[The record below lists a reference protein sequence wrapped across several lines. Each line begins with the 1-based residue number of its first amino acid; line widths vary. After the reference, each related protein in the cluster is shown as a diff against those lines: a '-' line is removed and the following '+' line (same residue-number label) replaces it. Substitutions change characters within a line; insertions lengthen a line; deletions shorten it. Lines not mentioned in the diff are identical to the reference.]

1 MKEKAFFS
9 PHSTYKIKGKILYSL
24 AFLVLFSGCVSLESS
39 FFENSYLRRTFVEI
53 NSFPFF
59 MDIRG
64 KSPDLPILLV
74 LHGGPGWPIDTLFQ
88 KLLPELE
95 NHFLVVNWHQRGAGR
110 SYYPEVEEEEMQLST
125 FLSDTEKIIQ
135 YLLEEYD
142 QEKLFLLGH
151 SWGTVL
157 GSLVTADHPQWIYA
171 YIGVSQL
178 TNTMLMVKESKK
190 SAVRSAY
197 ERGRISLSRDIAS
210 LTPEDLDKDWY
221 KDAILYRDYLTKIE
235 GTVYGSKSYYYFVRH
250 YLRDSSYTWQEKF
263 DIIDGLGF
271 SIYNLYPDMLK
282 ADLYK
287 DASSFD
293 VPVFILQ
300 GAYDLLT
307 LPELTKAF
315 FDTLKAPK
323 KRFFLFEESAHSPL
337 FEEPDQFISV
347 MLNEVLPLAKSN
359 PGYVN

>member
-1 MKEKAFFS
+1 MKEKAFS
-9 PHSTYKIKGKILYSL
+9 STQSTHKGRGKILFGL
-24 AFLVLFSGCVSLESS
+24 VFLLLFSGCVSLESS
-39 FFENSYLRRTFVEI
+39 FFESSYLRRTFVEI
-53 NSFPFF
+53 NGFPFF

-64 KSPDLPILLV
+64 NSPDLPILLV

-88 KLLPELE
+88 KLMPELE

-110 SYYPEVEEEEMQLST
+110 SYIPEIREEEMQLSV

-135 YLLEEYD
+135 YLLKEYN

-157 GSLVTADHPQWIYA
+157 GSLVTADNPQWIYA

-197 ERGRISLSRDIAS
+197 DRGRISLSRDIAS
-210 LTPEDLDKDWY
+210 LTPEDLDKNWY

-235 GTVYGSKSYYYFVRH
+235 GTIYGSRSYYYFVRH
-250 YLRDSSYTWQEKF
+250 YLQDSSYSWQEKF

-282 ADLYK
+282 ADLYR
-287 DASSFD
+287 DASIFS

-307 LPELTKAF
+307 LPELTKTF

-323 KRFFLFEESAHSPL
+323 KRFFLFKESAHSPL
-337 FEEPDQFISV
+337 FEEPDQFISI
-347 MLNEVLPLAKSN
+347 MLNEVLPLAGRKADVIN
-359 PGYVN
+359 